1 MKREFNC
8 EVVSGQP
15 QVAYRET
22 ISAATPFDYTH
33 KKQTGG
39 SGQYAK
45 VVGEFQPLESIDKT
59 YEFENK
65 IVGGKI
71 PREFIPAVDKGFQ
84 EQMAKGLLIGFP
96 VVGVKAVLTDGAFH
110 EVDSSEMAF
119 RICAMA
125 AFREFYF
132 KAKPTALEPIM
143 KVEVAAP
150 EEYQGN
156 VLGLINQRRG
166 MIMGT
171 TTNDAFTTVE
181 AEVPL
186 SEMFGYSTELRSGTQ
201 GKGEFTMEFSRYAPV
216 PRNIQEELVKKYEK
230 KRADEQKK

>member
-1 MKREFNC
+1 L
-8 EVVSGQP
+8 
-15 QVAYRET
+15 
-22 ISAATPFDYTH
+22 D
-33 KKQTGG
+33 
-39 SGQYAK
+39 
-45 VVGEFQPLESIDKT
+45 SIDKT

-65 IVGGKI
+65 VVGGKI

-96 VVGVKAVLTDGAFH
+96 IVGVKAILMDGAYH

-125 AFREFYF
+125 AFREFYHR
-132 KAKPTALEPIM
+132 AKPTALEPIM
-143 KVEVAAP
+143 KVEVSAP

-156 VLGLINQRRG
+156 VLGQINQRRG
-166 MIMGT
+166 MILGSSST
-171 TTNDAFTTVE
+171 DAFMTVE

-186 SEMFGYSTELRSGTQ
+186 SEMFGFSTELRSGTQ
-201 GKGEFTMEFSRYAPV
+201 GKGEFTMEFAKYAPV